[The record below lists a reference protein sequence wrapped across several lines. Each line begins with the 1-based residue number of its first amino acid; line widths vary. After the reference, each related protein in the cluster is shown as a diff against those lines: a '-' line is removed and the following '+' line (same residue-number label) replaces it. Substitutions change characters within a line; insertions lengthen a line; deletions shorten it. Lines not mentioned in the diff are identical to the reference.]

1 MAHNTQLLT
10 KEKGSRAH
18 KKGRAKNYVIH
29 IASGYLAVNIVSE
42 MKSLLFLLFL
52 GAIVATLAEESF
64 EDEAVAEL
72 LDEQGDETIAEL
84 ADEAND
90 PHHRPRPSGPPR
102 ACKLYFKKCLK
113 KPTGPRPTR
122 PIKKKICQKLR
133 KMCQKLRPSRRPKP

>member
-1 MAHNTQLLT
+1 M
-10 KEKGSRAH
+10 
-18 KKGRAKNYVIH
+18 
-29 IASGYLAVNIVSE
+29 NIVLE

-64 EDEAVAEL
+64 EDAAVAEL

-102 ACKLYFKKCLK
+102 AVRSSTLSPVLNRLLGFA
-113 KPTGPRPTR
+113 
-122 PIKKKICQKLR
+122 Q
-133 KMCQKLRPSRRPKP
+133 SA